1 MIPSQKSIDELK
13 EIAKREFGVE
23 WTDREASDAAYNLL
37 NYYDTL
43 MRWAGDDIK
52 TYLRLEKEPQG
63 FAIEGEQLI
72 TCGLCGKLSP
82 AKECWKDKHGLK
94 CRLCQKAVRDG
105 IVPTS
110 VCRNKD
116 RWFSFETLKEKF
128 GIHPATAKS
137 LVRKGELKAR
147 IIPNDLGNPYFTLF
161 LREENYE
168 FLKIKKDVP
177 PSALEEYDQQVAEW
191 AENYKKNLAEGKDAS
206 K

>member
-1 MIPSQKSIDELK
+1 MIPSQKSINELK

-23 WTDREASDAAYNLL
+23 WTDGEASDAAYNLL
-37 NYYDTL
+37 NYFDIL
-43 MRWAGDDIK
+43 MKWAGDDIK
-52 TYLRLEKEPQG
+52 THLRLEKEPDG
-63 FAIEGEQLI
+63 FAIKGEQLI

-137 LVRKGELKAR
+137 LVRKGNLKAR

-168 FLKIKKDVP
+168 FLKIEKDAP
-177 PSALEEYDQQVAEW
+177 QSALEEYDQQVAEW
-191 AENYKKNLAEGKDAS
+191 AEDYKKKIAEKSA